1 MVTQQQ
7 TAEFSGEVVRNGV
20 ATVTWCA
27 RPLEQSEALGRDRL
41 ANLHLE
47 HNRDELQRAIQEL
60 TDSFRKRHEAIA
72 TVCSAFQ
79 ARLQKAAKNFPPGQE
94 MDPDD
99 IAVPELEK
107 GEEYFHKERE
117 ALCDVRDALQQTGG
131 AEAHGAAVFAE
142 LERLDKLFEDFIA
155 SFQDLR
161 WIIMINDGSL
171 AQSTER
177 TCESGAEFMA
187 SLENRVLC
195 K

>member
-79 ARLQKAAKNFPPGQE
+79 DRLQKAAKNFPPGQE

-99 IAVPELEK
+99 NRSARVGERRGIFSQGKGSIVRCPGRSTADRGGRSTRRRGLRRTGTPGQAVRR
-107 GEEYFHKERE
+107 FHCVVPRL
-117 ALCDVRDALQQTGG
+117 ALDHNDQRWVARS
-131 AEAHGAAVFAE
+131 EHGKNV
-142 LERLDKLFEDFIA
+142 
-155 SFQDLR
+155 
-161 WIIMINDGSL
+161 
-171 AQSTER
+171 
-177 TCESGAEFMA
+177 
-187 SLENRVLC
+187 
-195 K
+195 

>member
-1 MVTQQQ
+1 
-7 TAEFSGEVVRNGV
+7 
-20 ATVTWCA
+20 
-27 RPLEQSEALGRDRL
+27 
-41 ANLHLE
+41 
-47 HNRDELQRAIQEL
+47 
-60 TDSFRKRHEAIA
+60 
-72 TVCSAFQ
+72 
-79 ARLQKAAKNFPPGQE
+79 

-131 AEAHGAAVFAE
+131 AEAHGAVVFAE

-187 SLENRVLC
+187 SLE